1 MPAAPA
7 APFWVL
13 LVALGLA
20 GAPAARAQTVIRDSA
35 PPRPAPSGPGA
46 RPDSAGRPAGPPS
59 PGAPAAAA
67 PAAAPAPAATPA
79 PAPAPPPPPPVD
91 PSPKGVCNNAYGG
104 VATDVLL
111 VTFQRR
117 STPEE
122 RDAAIKA
129 VKGTLVA
136 PDPNDDASAYVRVP
150 SDGNEFALRAL
161 ADRLIR
167 VRVVKEVGP
176 APCPASP

>member
-1 MPAAPA
+1 MRTPAAMLS
-7 APFWVL
+7 WL
-13 LVALGLA
+13 ILGLA
-20 GAPAARAQTVIRDSA
+20 GATPGGAQTVIRDSA
-35 PPRPAPSGPGA
+35 PPAPPATTGPGA
-46 RPDSAGRPAGPPS
+46 RPDSAARPAGPAGPQ
-59 PGAPAAAA
+59 AP
-67 PAAAPAPAATPA
+67 AAPAPATAPAPTPA
-79 PAPAPPPPPPVD
+79 PAPAPSPTPQPPPLD
-91 PSPKGVCNNAYGG
+91 PSPKGVCTNAYGG

-111 VTFQRR
+111 VTFQGR

-167 VRVVKEVGP
+167 VRIVKEVGP

>member
-7 APFWVL
+7 APFWVV
-13 LVALGLA
+13 LVTLGLA
-20 GAPAARAQTVIRDSA
+20 GATATRAQTVIRDSA
-35 PPRPAPSGPGA
+35 PPPPAPSGPGA

-59 PGAPAAAA
+59 PGAPAA
-67 PAAAPAPAATPA
+67 PAPAATPA
-79 PAPAPPPPPPVD
+79 PAPPPPPPPPVD
-91 PSPKGVCNNAYGG
+91 PSPKGVCINAYGG

-117 STPEE
+117 STREE

>member
-1 MPAAPA
+1 MRAPPAALR
-7 APFWVL
+7 W
-13 LVALGLA
+13 LVIVTLGLT
-20 GAPAARAQTVIRDSA
+20 GATAARAQTVIPRDSA
-35 PPRPAPSGPGA
+35 PPPPAPSPGA
-46 RPDSAGRPAGPPS
+46 RPDSAGRPAGPPN
-59 PGAPAAAA
+59 PGAPATS
-67 PAAAPAPAATPA
+67 PAPA
-79 PAPAPPPPPPVD
+79 PAPAPPPAPPPVD
-91 PSPKGVCNNAYGG
+91 PSPKGVCINAYGG

>member
-1 MPAAPA
+1 
-7 APFWVL
+7 
-13 LVALGLA
+13 
-20 GAPAARAQTVIRDSA
+20 
-35 PPRPAPSGPGA
+35 
-46 RPDSAGRPAGPPS
+46 
-59 PGAPAAAA
+59 
-67 PAAAPAPAATPA
+67 
-79 PAPAPPPPPPVD
+79 VD
-91 PSPKGVCNNAYGG
+91 PGPKGVCLNAYGG

-150 SDGNEFALRAL
+150 SDGNEFALRSL

>member
-1 MPAAPA
+1 MRVPFAALPWLVVA
-7 APFWVL
+7 VL
-13 LVALGLA
+13 DLA
-20 GAPAARAQTVIRDSA
+20 GATPGRAQTVIRDSA
-35 PPRPAPSGPGA
+35 PPPPASAGAGTGGRADTVRARGDTSQRGGTRPDTAARPATPATPAAPVPS
-46 RPDSAGRPAGPPS
+46 
-59 PGAPAAAA
+59 APAADAA
-67 PAAAPAPAATPA
+67 
-79 PAPAPPPPPPVD
+79 
-91 PSPKGVCNNAYGG
+91 PKGVCTNAYGG

-117 STPEE
+117 STPAE

-176 APCPASP
+176 AACPGNP